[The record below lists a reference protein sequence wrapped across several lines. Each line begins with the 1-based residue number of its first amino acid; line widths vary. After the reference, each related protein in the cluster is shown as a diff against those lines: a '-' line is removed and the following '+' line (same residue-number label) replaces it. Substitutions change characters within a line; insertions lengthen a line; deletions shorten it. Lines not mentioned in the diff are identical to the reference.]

1 MTTQAKRDNIY
12 RSPEGAAAIARRYRE
27 LLDQW
32 PVPHQRQVVP
42 TREGDT
48 FVVSS
53 GPLDAPPVLAIQ
65 GSGANT
71 AMWLPQIAGWAPH
84 LRVHAVDV
92 IGEPGLSAPSRP
104 PMNSERYARWLD
116 DVMDGLGLT
125 TASVIG
131 MSLGGWFALDY
142 AIRRPARVTRLVLLT
157 PAGIGRTKY
166 GILLKS
172 LLLNCFGD
180 WGRRRTFMMVAGPA
194 AGQENDNRAIE
205 LAKFTVLIFRNF
217 RPRMQWIPIVTDD
230 QLHDLRMPVLAVVGE
245 RDVMLDSRQTA
256 RRLRAAVPH
265 ATVVSLPDA
274 GHILPDQT
282 ATVLDFLLGDAASR
296 AVDIVSAP
304 SDVATSGIAM
314 A

>member
-1 MTTQAKRDNIY
+1 MNPQAKRDNIY
-12 RSPEGAAAIARRYRE
+12 RSPKGADAIQRRYRE

-116 DVMDGLGLT
+116 DVMNGLSLT

-166 GILLKS
+166 GVLLKS
-172 LLLNCFGD
+172 LVLGRIGGAHAGVSFGA
-180 WGRRRTFMMVAGPA
+180 R
-194 AGQENDNRAIE
+194 
-205 LAKFTVLIFRNF
+205 
-217 RPRMQWIPIVTDD
+217 
-230 QLHDLRMPVLAVVGE
+230 HD
-245 RDVMLDSRQTA
+245 S
-256 RRLRAAVPH
+256 
-265 ATVVSLPDA
+265 VVSLMRQRVRWVTFSARATNPAQRPARARIRRCSADRLRGHA
-274 GHILPDQT
+274 GW
-282 ATVLDFLLGDAASR
+282 
-296 AVDIVSAP
+296 
-304 SDVATSGIAM
+304 DVHLR
-314 A
+314 